1 MIFAMEKN
9 NHPRVSAVHEGLLN
23 LIELVEEAHHLKSLD
38 LIKNLLRA
46 DMEGRVIILDAPRLP
61 VEASGDEGDTDV
73 YCPVCKANLS
83 GVMGDEWIE
92 GKRVLQCHN
101 CGTYLDDFEISTPDP
116 MHELKLAFAK
126 EIGNFEGRF
135 WIEEG
140 SAYPYCIET
149 RGIEYGYRTLDALLL
164 DMLRV
169 LETYVKPTSMQYAID
184 FIKEN
189 VNPKKF
195 NPSDRVWKRS

>member
-1 MIFAMEKN
+1 MEKQSRCKAN
-9 NHPRVSAVHEGLLN
+9 GLHMGLLQ
-23 LIELVEEAHHLKSLD
+23 LISSVEELHHLKSLD
-38 LIKNLLRA
+38 LIKDLLQA

-61 VEASGDEGDTDV
+61 VEAGVDEGNTDV

-101 CGTYLDDFEISTPDP
+101 CGTYLDDTEISTPDP
-116 MHELKLAFAK
+116 MHELKLTFAK
-126 EIGNFEGRF
+126 KIGNFEGRF
-135 WIEEG
+135 WIEVG

-149 RGIEYGYRTLDALLL
+149 HGIEYGYRTLDALLA

-195 NPSDRVWKRS
+195 SPSDRVWKRSE